1 LELKE
6 YDPGHGAL
14 AVVLGFHAYRPNQNA
29 VSIALR
35 GSLPLLFFLIEFL
48 LWQLLNNLIVANQ
61 ILFLVY
67 FIIFCK
73 IRGLLPL

>member
-6 YDPGHGAL
+6 DDPRHGAL
-14 AVVLGFHAYRPNQNA
+14 GVVLGFHANRSNQYA

-35 GSLPLLFFLIEFL
+35 GSLPLLFFLIEFM
-48 LWQLLNNLIVANQ
+48 LWQLLNDLIVANQ